1 MDKKDYGEESP
12 ELLHARMIRLPFVSG
27 ASRGPATAV
36 EAVHAEVVSDAR
48 IEERLNEHGAMI
60 ESLSV
65 AFTRLSQ
72 IIEEKTP
79 PSGGSPTRPA
89 KKNWYSVRKGLGGIQ
104 MITNSWEVAK
114 PYCKSPDSRG
124 EFLPGIQMQGFET
137 LEEAVKF
144 MSA

>member
-1 MDKKDYGEESP
+1 M
-12 ELLHARMIRLPFVSG
+12 LVSG

-48 IEERLNEHGAMI
+48 VEERLNEHGTMI

-79 PSGGSPTRPA
+79 PSGGSPT
-89 KKNWYSVRKGLGGIQ
+89 SVSA
-104 MITNSWEVAK
+104 N
-114 PYCKSPDSRG
+114 KSYKENVQKIKTRN
-124 EFLPGIQMQGFET
+124 I
-137 LEEAVKF
+137 
-144 MSA
+144 